1 MQNVFEAVCGSFTN
15 APAVC
20 QHFLRT
26 TTTISN
32 HSSTVL
38 VMIGILCFIVGV
50 ALVIFC
56 FFRKALKQEMR
67 DKVQKDV
74 TIMLEQYR
82 ALKDEKPHH
91 ENLETL

>member
-1 MQNVFEAVCGSFTN
+1 MFEAVCGSFTN

-20 QHFLRT
+20 QSVIRT

-32 HSSTVL
+32 HSTTVL

-56 FFRKALKQEMR
+56 FFRKALKQEMK

-74 TIMLEQYR
+74 SIMLEQYR
-82 ALKDEKPHH
+82 ALKDERPNH
-91 ENLETL
+91 LETL